1 MMLQGLT
8 KWLSLLILPLALTLA
23 APVLADDVP
32 PTPLTLAGGKIVS
45 LAEVKTLLRDKEVRI
60 FDMRSAI
67 NYGKGHLPG
76 ATPLPYKQRSEKKP
90 DFDASLD
97 QVDFKQLPADLNSV
111 LLFYSDGPTGW
122 KSYKAAVLAIRQG
135 YTRIFWF
142 RGGFADWE
150 QSGEPIER

>member
-1 MMLQGLT
+1 MLHGLI
-8 KWLSLLILPLALTLA
+8 KWLTLLLLPLVLTLA
-23 APVLADDVP
+23 SPALADDAP
-32 PTPLTLAGGKIVS
+32 PTPLELAGGKVVS
-45 LAEVKTLLRDKEVRI
+45 LAEVKTLMRNKEVRI

-76 ATPLPYKQRSEKKP
+76 AIALPYKQRSEKSQN
-90 DFDASLD
+90 FDASLD
-97 QVDFKQLPADLNSV
+97 QVDFRQLPADLNSP

-135 YTRIFWF
+135 YSRVSWF

-150 QSGEPIER
+150 QSGEPVER